1 MGGRGIKFSE
11 KLSIFLYLL
20 IFLTIL
26 FFIISI
32 SSILKATKDLEK
44 IELAYSKKRLKEYF
58 DNQKEVLRHQ
68 VLELGVWSELF
79 WQIKNGRLN
88 ERWFKENLDNWLPVV
103 KLDFSYIFDKE
114 GNLFY
119 QTHPLLFDCE
129 NIIPEI
135 KKRKNLS
142 FFLKLNK
149 DIILN
154 VAASLI
160 NRSEDALQ
168 EGEYAG
174 FIFIGKILDK
184 KKLKEVKIEI
194 KEDFEIVN
202 FDENKEKLVFLTDYQ
217 DKPVA
222 VLKIL
227 PSSEE
232 RIYKKLTKYISPVW
246 FLIIGSLYAL
256 IYLSTKEVK
265 RKIKEEKEKQLVFLG
280 KIIGFI
286 VHELRNPLATIKNCF
301 YLLKEIKDENKKKT
315 YLEMMEKGV
324 EQIAQTVDT
333 FLKISKGEEGEKE
346 MIDVKD
352 LISEIITE
360 INIPSYIK
368 IENSLNNI
376 KVLGNKT
383 QLKYIFKNIIK
394 NSIESIKEKG
404 LIKISYKEENN
415 RLKLIF
421 SDNGCGIKKRELK
434 KIFEPFYTTKEKGMG
449 FGLSLV
455 KYLLEL
461 NKGEIKIFSQE
472 GKGTDVLITLLKG

>member
-129 NIIPEI
+129 KIIPEI